1 MVYKINN
8 RGTAFAV
15 YELSKFRNPSN
26 SDTMN
31 QFQHKLVIMLAVFVG
46 SLVGLFKGTE
56 AKQKWVYKI
65 KSRYEDKRQIA
76 AKKTLQPGQVML
88 DDIELAA
95 FHNN

>member
-1 MVYKINN
+1 MN
-8 RGTAFAV
+8 R
-15 YELSKFRNPSN
+15 
-26 SDTMN
+26 
-31 QFQHKLVIMLAVFVG
+31 FQHNLVVMLAVFVG
-46 SLVGLFKGTE
+46 TIVGLFKGTE

-76 AKKTLQPGQVML
+76 AKKTIQPGQVML